1 MLKLHSMYINDYIY
15 KKGVLIIE
23 AKPMAEPWIPRA
35 GRTRC
40 LAGIFLL
47 CKRKHPGEK
56 EDVWIVIVKD
66 DVNFG
71 FDV

>member
-1 MLKLHSMYINDYIY
+1 MYINDYIY

-35 GRTRC
+35 GLTRP
-40 LAGIFLL
+40 LAGIFSIFLL
-47 CKRKHPGEK
+47 CERKHPGEK

-66 DVNFG
+66 DVNSG